1 MADDREAR
9 RKERDARGK
18 RGGEV
23 DNEDEARAKREEKE
37 RKKAEVR
44 MRLEEAAKAKKG
56 VKKGFLN
63 PERKRKLRTL
73 LMKKAADDMK
83 AEQER
88 KAQER
93 RRILEERIGH
103 DQHSGTNDEK
113 ALADICKRYHDRIRE
128 LEDSRYDLEVKVRAK
143 DYELNELTIQ
153 VNDLRGKFVKPTL
166 KKVSKYETKFSKME
180 KAKGETTAVDFRSN
194 LKSTGINKFAMEEED
209 PKDKAKPDWA
219 AKKGEEGEVEA

>member
-1 MADDREAR
+1 MSDDREAR
-9 RKERDARGK
+9 RKERDARSK
-18 RGGEV
+18 RGGEG
-23 DNEDEARAKREEKE
+23 DNEEEARAKREEKD

-93 RRILEERIGH
+93 RRILEERIGS
-103 DQHSGTNDEK
+103 DLHSSVSDEK
-113 ALADICKRYHDRIRE
+113 ALTDICKRYHDRIRE

-166 KKVSKYETKFSKME
+166 KKVSKYETKFKNLE
-180 KAKGETTAVDFRSN
+180 KKPEGAVDFRSN
-194 LKSTGINKFAMEEED
+194 LKSTGINKFAIDEED
-209 PKDKAKPDWA
+209 VKDKTKPDWA
-219 AKKGEEGEVEA
+219 AKKGEGEVEAEA

>member
-1 MADDREAR
+1 
-9 RKERDARGK
+9 
-18 RGGEV
+18 
-23 DNEDEARAKREEKE
+23 
-37 RKKAEVR
+37 

-93 RRILEERIGH
+93 RRILEERIGA
-103 DQHSGTNDEK
+103 DKHSGLSDEK
-113 ALADICKRYHDRIRE
+113 SLTEICKKYHDRIRE

-180 KAKGETTAVDFRSN
+180 KAKAEGAGTVDFRSN

-209 PKDKAKPDWA
+209 TKDKTKPDWA
-219 AKKGEEGEVEA
+219 GKKGEGEVEA

>member
-18 RGGEV
+18 RGGEG
-23 DNEDEARAKREEKE
+23 DNEDEAKAKREEKE

-83 AEQER
+83 MEQER

-93 RRILEERIGH
+93 RRILEERIGN
-103 DQHSGTNDEK
+103 DQHSGASDEK

-180 KAKGETTAVDFRSN
+180 KKAEGAVDFRSN
-194 LKSTGINKFAMEEED
+194 LKSTGINKFAMDEEEV
-209 PKDKAKPDWA
+209 KDKTKPDWA
-219 AKKGEEGEVEA
+219 AKKGEGEVEAEA